1 MADAPVRIAH
11 VITRMILGGAQESTL
26 YVCQALR
33 ETGRWE
39 PILITGPPIGPEGEL
54 LSEAERRGV
63 PYHVVP
69 QMRREIHPWR
79 DWKAFTHL
87 TALLRELRP
96 AIVHTHSSKAGIL
109 GRFAGHV
116 ARVPLVLHTIRGLP
130 FHPYAPAYQNAVFIL
145 AERLADLVTD
155 HFTCVAHAMVDG
167 AMAAGVG
174 PRERF
179 TVIRSGIET
188 EAYQDAERH
197 RQRVR
202 ERHGFGPEDV
212 VIGKIA
218 RLFPLK
224 GHRFLLKAAPRI
236 VKRCPRARFLFVGEG
251 ILRDDLTAMARNLG
265 VRERLVLS
273 GLVSPDEI
281 PAMISAMDLL
291 VHASLREGLARVLI
305 QALLL
310 ERPVVTFALDGAPEV
325 IIDGQ
330 TGRLVEPE
338 SVSGLADAVVWTIR
352 NYDRA
357 VEMAREGKRRFAA
370 QFSIRAAARDT
381 ERLYDRLLSE
391 HAAGRRGP

>member
-1 MADAPVRIAH
+1 MGEAPVRVAQ

-54 LSEAERRGV
+54 LTEAERRGV

-69 QMRREIHPWR
+69 QMRRQINPWR
-79 DWKAFTHL
+79 DWQAFTHL
-87 TALLRELRP
+87 TALLRKLRP
-96 AIVHTHSSKAGIL
+96 TIVHTHSSKAGIL

-130 FHPYAPAYQNAVFIL
+130 FHPYAPACQNAVFIL

-155 HFTCVAHAMVDG
+155 HFTCVAHAMIDG
-167 AMAAGVG
+167 AMAVGIG

-188 EAYQDAERH
+188 AAYEGAERH
-197 RQRVR
+197 RERVR
-202 ERHGFGPEDV
+202 QRYGFDPDDV

-218 RLFPLK
+218 RLFDLK
-224 GHRFLLKAAPRI
+224 GHRFLLKAAPQI
-236 VKRCPRARFLFVGEG
+236 VEACPHAKFLFVGEG
-251 ILRDDLTAMARNLG
+251 ILREELLATAERLG
-265 VRERLVLS
+265 VRDRLVLS
-273 GLVSPDEI
+273 GLVPPTEI

-305 QALLL
+305 QALLM

-325 IIDGQ
+325 IIDGE

-338 SVSGLADAVVWTIR
+338 SASGLADAVVWTVR
-352 NYDRA
+352 NYYRA
-357 VEMAREGKRRFAA
+357 VQMAREGKRRFAE

-381 ERLYDRLLSE
+381 ERLYNRLLSE
-391 HAAGRRGP
+391 RLRVRRR